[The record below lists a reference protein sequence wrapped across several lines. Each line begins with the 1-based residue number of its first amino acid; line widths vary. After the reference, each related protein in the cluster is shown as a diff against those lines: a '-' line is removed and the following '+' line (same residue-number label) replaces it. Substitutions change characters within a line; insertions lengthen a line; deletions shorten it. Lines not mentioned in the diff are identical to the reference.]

1 MMKNLILG
9 AAAGAFLL
17 SAGTV
22 YAKDKP
28 GQKKAAKLPKTGNEA
43 DCDESAKASLDALS
57 QAREKLKAS
66 SYSGKA
72 AGGFGEAQK
81 SISHAEAQIKKGCS
95 FAKSNVDKKAG
106 DATQSA
112 DQKK

>member
-28 GQKKAAKLPKTGNEA
+28 GQKKAAKLPKTGSEA
-43 DCDESAKASLDALS
+43 DCDDSAKASLDALG

-81 SISHAEAQIKKGCS
+81 AISHAEAQIKKGCS
-95 FAKSNVDKKAG
+95 FAKGNADKKA